1 MEKIQF
7 THSSGEIHE
16 SFNLT
21 KEQAHRLESVIVF
34 ESIVAR
40 SIISR
45 DYSGDEKSAPRV
57 LRTKT
62 GVLSR
67 SLQHANTEM
76 ERLFIT
82 LMFTPRADAANTI
95 LAALEAFEQASND
108 YALRSKLIEAAKDH
122 FGDAMSEEKIERH
135 LEDMMNKQA
144 RPLKPFKKLV
154 RQVEN
159 ANYDFQ
165 LFKAVIDDEESSAYV
180 METVEDALHTLKRLK
195 DEGLFN
201 SSQDED

>member
-7 THSSGEIHE
+7 SHDSSEIYE

-21 KEQAHRLESVIVF
+21 KEQASKLESVIVF
-34 ESIVAR
+34 EAIVAR

-82 LMFTPRADAANTI
+82 FMFTPRADAANTI
-95 LAALEAFEQASND
+95 LAALEAFEEASND
-108 YALRSKLIEAAKDH
+108 YKLKNKLIEAAKDH
-122 FGDAMSEEKIERH
+122 FGDSMSEEKIERH

-159 ANYDFQ
+159 SNYDFQ
-165 LFKAVIDDEESSAYV
+165 LFKATIDDEESSAYV
-180 METVEDALHTLKRLK
+180 IEVMEDTMHTLRRLK
-195 DEGLFN
+195 DEGMFRT
-201 SSQDED
+201 SEDED

>member
-7 THSSGEIHE
+7 NHGSSEIYE
-16 SFNLT
+16 SFGLT
-21 KEQAHRLESVIVF
+21 KEEAHRLESVIVF

-40 SIISR
+40 SILHR
-45 DYSGDEKSAPRV
+45 DYKDDEKSAPRV

-76 ERLFIT
+76 ERLFMT
-82 LMFTPRADAANTI
+82 FLFSLRSEAANTI
-95 LAALEAFEQASND
+95 LAALEAFDQASQD
-108 YALRSKLIEAAKDH
+108 RTLKAKLVEAAKDH
-122 FGDAMSEEKIERH
+122 FGDAMSKEKIEQH
-135 LEDMMNKQA
+135 LDNMMSKQS

-159 ANYDFQ
+159 SNYDFM
-165 LFKAVIDDEESSAYV
+165 LFKALIDEEESSEYV
-180 METVEDALHTLKRLK
+180 MEVMEDTLQSLKRLK
-195 DEGLFN
+195 DEGLF
-201 SSQDED
+201 SSSEDED

>member
-1 MEKIQF
+1 MEKIEF
-7 THSSGEIHE
+7 THNSGEIHE

-21 KEQAHRLESVIVF
+21 KEQAHKLESVIVF

>member
-1 MEKIQF
+1 MEKIEF
-7 THSSGEIHE
+7 THNSGEIHE

-21 KEQAHRLESVIVF
+21 KEQADKLQSVIVF

-40 SIISR
+40 SIIHR

-67 SLQHANTEM
+67 SLQHASTEM
-76 ERLFIT
+76 ERLFVT
-82 LMFTPRADAANTI
+82 FMFTPRADAANTI

-122 FGDAMSEEKIERH
+122 FGDSMSEQKIEQH

-180 METVEDALHTLKRLK
+180 METVEDTLHSLKRLK
-195 DEGLFN
+195 DEGLF
-201 SSQDED
+201 SSSEDED

>member
-7 THSSGEIHE
+7 THDSGEIYE

-21 KEQAHRLESVIVF
+21 KEQANKLESVIVF

-40 SIISR
+40 SILHR
-45 DYSGDEKSAPRV
+45 DYKDDERSAPRV

-67 SLQHANTEM
+67 SLQHASTEM
-76 ERLFIT
+76 ERLFVT
-82 LMFTPRADAANTI
+82 FMFTPRADAANSI
-95 LAALEAFEQASND
+95 LTALEAFDQASND
-108 YALRSKLIEAAKDH
+108 STLKNKLIEAAKDH
-122 FGDAMSEEKIERH
+122 FGDSMSQEKIEKH
-135 LEDMMNKQA
+135 LEDMMTKQS

-154 RQVEN
+154 RQVVN
-159 ANYDFQ
+159 SNYDFQ
-165 LFKAVIDDEESSAYV
+165 LFKATIDDEESSGYV

-195 DEGLFN
+195 DEGLF
-201 SSQDED
+201 SRSEDED